1 MNLGVVAILNR
12 LLRSKSI
19 ILGSTL
25 CVAML
30 PHTLLADVG
39 TFWRAKELDQYVV
52 ESDKDAWIEIV
63 QSPCEDNLSY
73 SISDIMGREADS
85 GNVASANCTSKVKL
99 NLPSGYY
106 HLNIKGVVKGI
117 YSLEPKKL
125 PDYFGVDAALNYI
138 VKDENLRHQY
148 IQLLKR
154 IDINVARE
162 RLIWLDL
169 SPNNGVWDGNY
180 KTDSLRKQYQN
191 SNVQILEAVQVPM
204 FGNLGFPSSDKIM
217 TDFPKV
223 TQRWKKTWI
232 GIEPKNE
239 PNNVQGQRLSVK
251 DMVAYVDRYLSYSRE
266 MHNAIGNDVLVV
278 NGTFAGSLY
287 ANTEFSKTISSRKD
301 FFESKGDFS
310 FHTYETAEE
319 LIQTLTQY
327 KSWLKSKGFSGNV
340 WITESGV
347 KSYSDDLTTVNQQNM
362 DVAVQIAAKAIVG
375 YSAGVKHYFPF
386 VLPFYTEKDPRGRI
400 RYFGLTSKDGSP
412 NLSLAAYVQAGK
424 ILAGSPQSDV
434 KFLAFDHGFKALIP
448 AEENVVIAV
457 YHNSNEKKTFPTGAM
472 YAEGIDGRRIE
483 KGQGDF
489 LPDEKLMYF
498 FFSKEESTAA
508 NHFFAESML

>member
-1 MNLGVVAILNR
+1 MNLGVVAMLNR

-25 CVAML
+25 CAAML
-30 PHTLLADVG
+30 PHTLWADMD
-39 TFWRAKELDQYVV
+39 TFWHAKGLDQYVV
-52 ESDKDAWIEIV
+52 ESNKDAWIEIV

-73 SISDIMGREADS
+73 SISDIMGREIDS
-85 GNVASANCTSKVKL
+85 GNVASVNCTSKVKL

-117 YSLEPKKL
+117 YSLGPKKL
-125 PDYFGVDAALNYI
+125 PDYFGVDAALSYI
-138 VKDENLRHQY
+138 VKDDSLRVQY
-148 IQLLKR
+148 ISLLSQ
-154 IDINVARE
+154 IGINVVRE
-162 RLIWLDL
+162 RLMWADL
-169 SPNNGVWDGNY
+169 SPNNQVWDGIY
-180 KTDSLRKQYQN
+180 YTDKLRRQYQQADIK
-191 SNVQILEAVQVPM
+191 VLEVVQVPV
-204 FGNLGFPSSDKIM
+204 LEHLAFPDSDKIM
-217 TDFPKV
+217 ADFPKI
-223 TQRWKKTWI
+223 TQKWKATWI

-239 PNNVQGQRLSVK
+239 PNNLKGQRLSAEG
-251 DMVAYVDRYLSYSRE
+251 MVDYVGRYLSYSRE
-266 MHNAIGNDVLVV
+266 MHAAVGNDVLVV
-278 NGTFAGSLY
+278 NGTFAGGLY
-287 ANTEFSKTISSRKD
+287 ANAEFSKAISSRKD

-310 FHTYETAEE
+310 FHTYETAEN

-340 WITESGV
+340 WITESGRN
-347 KSYSDDLTTVNQQNM
+347 SYSDDLTTVNQQNM

-424 ILAGSPQSDV
+424 ILAGAPQRDV

-448 AEENVVIAV
+448 SDENIVIAV
-457 YHNSNEKKTFPTGAM
+457 YNNSNGKKAFPAGAM
-472 YAEGIDGRRIE
+472 YAEGVDGRRIE
-483 KGQGDF
+483 KEQSDF
-489 LPDEKLMYF
+489 LPDEKLVYF
-498 FFSKEESTAA
+498 YFSKEEHTAA
-508 NHFFAESML
+508 NHFFSEKM